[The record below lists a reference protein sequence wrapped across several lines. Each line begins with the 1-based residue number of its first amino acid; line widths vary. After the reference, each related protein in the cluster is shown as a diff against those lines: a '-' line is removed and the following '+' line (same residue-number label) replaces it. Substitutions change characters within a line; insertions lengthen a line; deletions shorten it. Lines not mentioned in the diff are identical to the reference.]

1 VAAPGPAASDER
13 QAMHV
18 NRAIKVVMGMTTTT
32 KLDLFIASGYRIERA
47 AARPGGSALGG
58 AAQGAGSRI
67 SM

>member
-1 VAAPGPAASDER
+1 
-13 QAMHV
+13 MHV

-67 SM
+67 SS